1 MEAIVAGVMKC
12 QRTSIPA
19 MTPAPAV
26 LEWHRTLA
34 EHDRK
39 WMPPAGDLSDAEWGA
54 MFDSQDRLAKQ
65 AFAKPVQSWEDVALL
80 GAIAMYWNFPHH
92 DQDDLQYMQARL
104 TQADH
109 FGMDEQSIAHLLKA
123 ICTMGGFAPGEIPTE
138 AKDDPS
144 LSVLQQKLKE
154 VDQLSEIA
162 KGLDDEKDWVP
173 ARSKADAAD
182 AELSAM
188 SERIFATRPIT
199 LHSLKLRAVLA
210 KYWHQHR
217 PDGEEWN
224 TPSDCDAWEDQVIAH
239 LIDGVLQIST
249 AGV

>member
-1 MEAIVAGVMKC
+1 
-12 QRTSIPA
+12 
-19 MTPAPAV
+19 
-26 LEWHRTLA
+26 
-34 EHDRK
+34 
-39 WMPPAGDLSDAEWGA
+39 

-188 SERIFATRPIT
+188 
-199 LHSLKLRAVLA
+199 
-210 KYWHQHR
+210 
-217 PDGEEWN
+217 
-224 TPSDCDAWEDQVIAH
+224 
-239 LIDGVLQIST
+239 
-249 AGV
+249 